1 MLQDSFIVLHP
12 YYKLDYIKMSR
23 GGAEEQNIERM
34 GGNPDAKNWQD
45 EALKMVEKAVSV
57 AFLPRFPSIIEQ
69 QIDEYVLQTA
79 TES

>member
-1 MLQDSFIVLHP
+1 
-12 YYKLDYIKMSR
+12 MSW

-45 EALKMVEKAVSV
+45 EVLKMVEKVVSV

-69 QIDEYVLQTA
+69 QIDEYVLQIVMCRA
-79 TES
+79 RLKAVKPGLPAPHA